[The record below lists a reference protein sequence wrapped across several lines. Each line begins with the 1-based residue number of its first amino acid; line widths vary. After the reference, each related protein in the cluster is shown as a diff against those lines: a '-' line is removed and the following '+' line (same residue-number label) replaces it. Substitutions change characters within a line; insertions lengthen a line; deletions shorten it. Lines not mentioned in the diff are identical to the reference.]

1 MRKMIKEVFLG
12 VRFLVSLYFLLI
24 SFSLE
29 PQPRSFL
36 VISTA
41 LYFSLSL
48 LAYLKFEKVRVIN
61 KLLDLPFLPV
71 LVYLSGHPSSVHTFI
86 PLIVVHTPR
95 SPWVATFLLA
105 EGIAISTYLF
115 ITDPLTLFSSLILL
129 ISAPIS
135 GMIPDFISTI
145 RKDRD
150 SMKRLRSSYR
160 KFLQD
165 FARWERDRREMESL
179 RFLLDTST
187 SSGDFGEF
195 LEKVKEHFKL
205 KSIRIT
211 PKRNIDDF
219 SVLKDKDKGL
229 LVVPVK
235 LEEGYAVVIFELES
249 PFQLN
254 DDVLVS
260 MLEKSGRM
268 ISLFIAGFEEEG
280 SLERSI
286 KIG

>member
-71 LVYLSGHPSSVHTFI
+71 LVYLSGHPSSVYTFI

-150 SMKRLRSSYR
+150 SMKRLRISYR

>member
-29 PQPRSFL
+29 PQARGIL

-41 LYFSLSL
+41 LYFSFSL
-48 LAYLKFEKVRVIN
+48 LAYLKYEKIKLLN
-61 KLLDLPFLPV
+61 KLLDLPFLPA
-71 LVYLSGHPSSVHTFI
+71 LVILSGTPTSVYTFL
-86 PLIVVHTPR
+86 PFIVVHTPR
-95 SPWVATFLLA
+95 HPWVATFLLA
-105 EGIAISTYLF
+105 EGIGISAYMLVTEP
-115 ITDPLTLFSSLILL
+115 INLFSTLILL
-129 ISAPIS
+129 LSAPIS

-150 SMKRLRSSYR
+150 SMKKLRSSYR
-160 KFLQD
+160 KFLHD
-165 FARWERDRREMESL
+165 FAKWERDRREMETL
-179 RFLLDTST
+179 RFILE
-187 SSGDFGEF
+187 SSVNSKDYNDF
-195 LEKVKEHFKL
+195 LQKVKERFKL
-205 KSIRIT
+205 KSIRIV
-211 PKRNIDDF
+211 PKRNIEDF

-229 LVVPVK
+229 LVVPLR
-235 LEEGYAVVIFELES
+235 LEEGYAVIIFELES

-268 ISLFIAGFEEEG
+268 ISLFIAGFEEDN
-280 SLERSI
+280 SLEKSI